1 MSTDTLS
8 NEVKNFNWMLDN
20 FVEKSAGVCDAVAVS
35 SDGLLMAM
43 SHTLDRA
50 GAERVAAIISG
61 TVGLSRGAAKAFGW
75 EPVRQIIIA
84 MEGGYLF
91 LSTIS
96 DGSNLGV
103 LANAGCDIGL
113 VGLPDQPFVG
123 KDRGPPDPRPHRPVA
138 SAGTQSL
145 RTKGPGDHARHT
157 KPTRAHPPVH
167 PDGWPYHV
175 DAAQPALGN
184 ARGDLRRPGQV
195 GQDHRAAN
203 GPVPRRT
210 ADIDCRAFSLY
221 APADPGSRDPGGGP
235 SGYGSHPDPPDRPR
249 RGRTVRPN
257 EDDRTCPCSL
267 INQRTAT

>member
-1 MSTDTLS
+1 MSTETLS

-61 TVGLSRGAAKAFGW
+61 MVGLSRGAAKAFGW
-75 EPVRQIIIA
+75 EPVHQIIVA

-113 VGLPDQPFVG
+113 VGYQTNLLLERIGVLL
-123 KDRGPPDPRPHRPVA
+123 
-138 SAGTQSL
+138 T
-145 RTKGPGDHARHT
+145 
-157 KPTRAHPPVH
+157 
-167 PDGWPYHV
+167 
-175 DAAQPALGN
+175 PALI
-184 ARGDLRRPGQV
+184 AQLRAQV
-195 GQDHRAAN
+195 LNNH
-203 GPVPRRT
+203 
-210 ADIDCRAFSLY
+210 
-221 APADPGSRDPGGGP
+221 
-235 SGYGSHPDPPDRPR
+235 
-249 RGRTVRPN
+249 
-257 EDDRTCPCSL
+257 
-267 INQRTAT
+267 